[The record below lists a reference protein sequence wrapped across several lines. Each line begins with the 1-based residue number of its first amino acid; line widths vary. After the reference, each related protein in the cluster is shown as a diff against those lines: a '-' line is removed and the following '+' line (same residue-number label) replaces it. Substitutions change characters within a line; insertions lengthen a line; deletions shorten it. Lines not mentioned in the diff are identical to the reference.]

1 VVYPLSFLLFPDAPS
16 ASLSIPHLTLSS
28 SVSSSESPLVIPEY
42 TVKLPVTQFYSRRG
56 ARSSDAPTSSDELSA
71 DVSSSSL
78 DVPSSLIDSSS
89 EQIVRRGHQNLSH
102 CQKKCLINTSYF
114 VAHSSSL

>member
-1 VVYPLSFLLFPDAPS
+1 
-16 ASLSIPHLTLSS
+16 
-28 SVSSSESPLVIPEY
+28 VIPEY

-71 DVSSSSL
+71 